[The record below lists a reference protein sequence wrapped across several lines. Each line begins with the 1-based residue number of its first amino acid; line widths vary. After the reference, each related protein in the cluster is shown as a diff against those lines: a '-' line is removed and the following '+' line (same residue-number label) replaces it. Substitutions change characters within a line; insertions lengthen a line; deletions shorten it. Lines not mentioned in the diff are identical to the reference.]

1 MSPWARFVHMSMD
14 GMAAWAMAVAVATLV
29 LLIGLFALAGIMP
42 DSPGAIAGF
51 FFAVLVYTAVLSAIP
66 ATLVVWT
73 LRLTKVPRGWTDAL
87 AGALMGPF
95 LSHAILGGFDF
106 SPESFK
112 LADIM
117 LAVAGA
123 AGGFAYWYFAG
134 RPGRRT

>member
-1 MSPWARFVHMSMD
+1 MSPWARFVNMVMN
-14 GMAAWAMAVAVATLV
+14 GIAAWAMAVAVATLV

-66 ATLVVWT
+66 VTLVVWT
-73 LRLTKVPRGWTDAL
+73 LRLSKAPRGWTDAL

-106 SPESFK
+106 SPGSFK

-117 LAVAGA
+117 LALAGA
-123 AGGFAYWYFAG
+123 AGGFAYWYLAG
-134 RPGRRT
+134 RPGRQA

>member
-1 MSPWARFVHMSMD
+1 MTPWARFVHMGME
-14 GMAAWAMAVAVATLV
+14 GMAAWVMAVAAATLV
-29 LLIGLFALAGIMP
+29 LLVGLFTLAGIMP

-66 ATLVVWT
+66 ATLAVWT
-73 LRLTKVPRGWTDAL
+73 LRLTNAPRGWTDAL

>member
-1 MSPWARFVHMSMD
+1 MSPWARFVHMCMD

-29 LLIGLFALAGIMP
+29 LLAGLFALAGIMP

-51 FFAVLVYTAVLSAIP
+51 FFFVLIYTAVLSAIP
-66 ATLVVWT
+66 VTLVVWT
-73 LRLTKVPRGWTDAL
+73 LRLTKAPRGWTDAL
-87 AGALMGPF
+87 AGALMGPL
-95 LSHAILGGFDF
+95 LSHVVLGGFDF

-123 AGGFAYWYFAG
+123 AGGFAYWYLAG
-134 RPGRRT
+134 RPGRRG